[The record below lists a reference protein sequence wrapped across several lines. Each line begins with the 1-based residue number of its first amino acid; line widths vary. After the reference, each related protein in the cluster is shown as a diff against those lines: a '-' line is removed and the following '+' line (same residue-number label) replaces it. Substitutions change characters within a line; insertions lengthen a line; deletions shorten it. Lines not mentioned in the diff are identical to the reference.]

1 MNEITSLIN
10 LELNGESVNKKETIQ
25 RLKPLVSKDTIA
37 LAQTDPVVGDIEYNF
52 NKAKIYI
59 QWANELNL
67 GAVVFPELFLM
78 GYPVFD
84 IIDRFPNIVQ
94 KNIEYL
100 EKLAKF
106 TGNTK
111 VLIGFCEF
119 NRFYI
124 GKRYFNSV
132 AVLQNKKI
140 EKIIRKTLL
149 PVYSEFNDAR
159 YFQSAEFN
167 PKDRIIEIGNNRAAI
182 VICEENWAD
191 KDFFDTP
198 VYSFDPVDEI
208 VKTQKPDIII
218 NCSSSPTRA
227 KKEQLLN
234 NMLSFVSKKHSTPIV
249 YVNQVGAVDNITFSG
264 SSRCYDSNGEI
275 IARAKSFEEQF
286 FLISMPSKK
295 PAKNNLNHIF
305 SLPSGLEQS
314 LKEQKAFSLDYE
326 PDLERTYLTII
337 NSIRDYFK
345 KNGFSRAVLGVS
357 GGLDS
362 SVCAVLLADA
372 LGNKNVYAIS
382 MPSKITSNESKSDA
396 FELCR
401 NLGVNYFEIPIK
413 DMVEASSITFN
424 KVFDEIE
431 TNWDKRYKAP
441 LTMDNIQARSRA
453 MILWGVSN
461 EFEGTIPVATSDKS
475 ELYMG
480 YATINGDMSGGF
492 APIADVTKTKLF
504 ALARWL
510 NSNRVQ
516 KNVIPRNILTKRPGA
531 ELAIDPKTGKPLLA
545 EDALM
550 PYEFLDEIIWRIENL
565 HQTKETMLKEW
576 FLYEQKNSIT
586 NKQKS
591 EWIDKFFKRV
601 QTALFKWSIMPPSP
615 IVDSRSINKTEY
627 NQPITSKLKFY

>member
-1 MNEITSLIN
+1 MLEVTSLIN
-10 LELNGESVNKKETIQ
+10 LELNGQKVNKKDTIT
-25 RLKPLVSKDTIA
+25 RLRPLVNKNTIA
-37 LAQTDPVVGDIEYNF
+37 LAQVDPIVGDIEYNF
-52 NKAKIYI
+52 NKAKIFI
-59 QWANELNL
+59 EWANELKL
-67 GAVVFPELFLM
+67 GAIIFPELFLM

-84 IIDRFPNIVQ
+84 IIDRFPCIVQ

-100 EKLAKF
+100 EKLAKL
-106 TGNTK
+106 TGKTK

-132 AVLQNKKI
+132 AVLQDKKI

-167 PKDRIIEIGNNRAAI
+167 PKERIVEIGSLKAGI

-198 VYSFDPVDEI
+198 VYGFDPVDEI

-249 YVNQVGAVDNITFSG
+249 YVNQVGSVDNITFSG
-264 SSRCYDSNGEI
+264 SSRCYDSEGKI

-286 FLISMPSKK
+286 FLFQMPSKT
-295 PAKNNLNHIF
+295 PAKSNINHIF

-314 LKEQKAFSLDYE
+314 LNEQKAFSLDYE

-337 NSIRDYFK
+337 SSIRNYFK
-345 KNGFSRAVLGVS
+345 KNGFYRAVLGVS

-362 SVCAVLLADA
+362 SVCAVLLSDA
-372 LGNKNVYAIS
+372 LGSQNVFAIS
-382 MPSKITSNESKSDA
+382 MPSKITSSESKTDA
-396 FELCR
+396 KRLCE
-401 NLGVNYFEIPIK
+401 NLGVNYLEIPIV
-413 DMVEASSITFN
+413 DMVNISSSTFSG
-424 KVFDEIE
+424 VFD
-431 TNWDKRYKAP
+431 TVQKKWDKRYKAP

-461 EFEGTIPVATSDKS
+461 EFEGTIPIATSDKS

-510 NSNRVQ
+510 NSNRIQ
-516 KNVIPRNILTKRPGA
+516 KDVIPREIINKRPGA
-531 ELAIDPKTGKPLLA
+531 ELAIDEKTGKPLLA

-565 HQTKETMLKEW
+565 HQTKEEMLKEW
-576 FLYEQKNSIT
+576 FLYEHKNNIT

-591 EWIDKFFKRV
+591 EWIDKFYKRV
-601 QTALFKWSIMPPSP
+601 QSALFKWSIMPPSP
-615 IVDSRSINKTEY
+615 IVDARSINKTEY

>member
-1 MNEITSLIN
+1 MQEITSLIN
-10 LELNGESVNKKETIQ
+10 LELKGEAVNKKDTIQ
-25 RLKPLVSKDTIA
+25 RLKPLINKDTIA
-37 LAQTDPVVGDIEYNF
+37 LAQVDPIVGDIEYNF

-59 QWANELNL
+59 EWANELKL
-67 GAVVFPELFLM
+67 GAVVFPELFLI

-84 IIDRFPNIVQ
+84 IIDRFPSIVE

-100 EKLAKF
+100 EKLAKL
-106 TGNTK
+106 TTKTK

-132 AVLQNKKI
+132 AVLSDKKI

-167 PKDRIIEIGNNRAAI
+167 PKDRIIEIGNNKAAV

-198 VYSFDPVDEI
+198 VYGFDPVDEI
-208 VKTQKPDIII
+208 IKSQNPDIIV

-234 NMLSFVSKKHSTPIV
+234 NMLSFVSKKHSTPII

-264 SSRCYDSNGEI
+264 SSRCYDSKGEI

-286 FLISMPSKK
+286 FLLQVPSKVPSKK
-295 PAKNNLNHIF
+295 SVNHIF

-314 LKEQKAFSLDYE
+314 LNEQKAFSLDYE

-337 NSIRDYFK
+337 NSIRDYFN
-345 KNGFSRAVLGVS
+345 KNGFKRAVLGVS

-362 SVCAVLLADA
+362 SVCAVLLSDA
-372 LGNKNVYAIS
+372 LGNKNVFAVS

-396 FELCR
+396 KELCE
-401 NLGVNYFEIPIK
+401 NLGVNYIEIPIT
-413 DMVEASSITFN
+413 DMVEASNNTFN
-424 KVFDEIE
+424 KVFEGVE
-431 TNWDKRYKAP
+431 KLWDGRFEKP

-453 MILWGVSN
+453 MILWGISN
-461 EFEGTIPVATSDKS
+461 EFSGTIPIATSDKS

-516 KNVIPRNILTKRPGA
+516 KDAIPRAILNKRPGA

-565 HQTKETMLKEW
+565 HQTKDSMLKEW
-576 FLYEQKNSIT
+576 FLYEQKNSVT

-615 IVDSRSINKTEY
+615 IVDARSINKTEY